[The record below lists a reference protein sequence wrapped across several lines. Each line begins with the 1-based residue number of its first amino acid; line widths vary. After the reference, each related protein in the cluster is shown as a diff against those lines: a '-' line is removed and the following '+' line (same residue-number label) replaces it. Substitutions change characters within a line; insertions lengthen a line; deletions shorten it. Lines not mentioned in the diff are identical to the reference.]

1 MSLNSNATYSA
12 SNLQP
17 KFKECQLA
25 AGFTKP
31 QLRTW
36 MSLIA
41 SVVSNIPGGKDLQ
54 VFVDTFCG
62 RKNYRANVRPSF
74 LSDPRLQDDSI
85 TITTLDSEV
94 QSTADSQ
101 ATESQAASGAYAE
114 DTVEIN
120 NYSDLPQESK
130 TLDLQL
136 HSTLLTI
143 VKGTY
148 YDVVSSLE
156 GPDARYSFAI
166 IALWKHA
173 SLDDSTRR
181 LSAMKG
187 MENLTFNGDGA
198 KWKMDFIK
206 TVKEVY
212 DSKLTL
218 EHWIMHCAFK
228 SFEGKNQQVQSM
240 IVKHINNEKLIA
252 PGMNFDAIATEYSS
266 FISTMNAGKHGKVN
280 FTQDVAKDPSK
291 RGNKDKMM
299 CILLTA
305 CLQK

>member
-17 KFKECQLA
+17 KFKECQLS
-25 AGFTKP
+25 AGYTKP

-62 RKNYRANVRPSF
+62 RKSYRANVRPSF

-94 QSTADSQ
+94 QSTVDTQ

-114 DTVEIN
+114 DTVEIV
-120 NYSDLPQESK
+120 NYSDLPEESK

-166 IALWKHA
+166 IAFVEI
-173 SLDDSTRR
+173 R
-181 LSAMKG
+181 
-187 MENLTFNGDGA
+187 
-198 KWKMDFIK
+198 
-206 TVKEVY
+206 
-212 DSKLTL
+212 
-218 EHWIMHCAFK
+218 
-228 SFEGKNQQVQSM
+228 
-240 IVKHINNEKLIA
+240 
-252 PGMNFDAIATEYSS
+252 
-266 FISTMNAGKHGKVN
+266 IS
-280 FTQDVAKDPSK
+280 
-291 RGNKDKMM
+291 R
-299 CILLTA
+299 
-305 CLQK
+305 